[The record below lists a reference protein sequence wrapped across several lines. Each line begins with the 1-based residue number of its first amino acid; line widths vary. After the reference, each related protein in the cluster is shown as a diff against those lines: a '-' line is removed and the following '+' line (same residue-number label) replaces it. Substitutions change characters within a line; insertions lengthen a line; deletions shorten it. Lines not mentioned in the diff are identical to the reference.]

1 MKHDHEPVAA
11 VRLRAA
17 RLLGRAIAK
26 GNGPIERNPWRE
38 QGGLLSRAFIAGYR
52 SVKPAEP
59 GGVSYDEEGGR
70 GV

>member
-52 SVKPAEP
+52 
-59 GGVSYDEEGGR
+59 R
-70 GV
+70 